1 MGSWQLFNKNLE
13 QREGRAKDIFGLK
26 PAPIV
31 PNVQRL
37 PAVQSLAAVPCSRF
51 NGVKADARSKGSN
64 RSSRSKRLNAKIG
77 RGELARVISVRIRA
91 EG

>member
-31 PNVQRL
+31 PDVQRL
-37 PAVQSLAAVPCSRF
+37 SAVQSLAAVPCSRF

-64 RSSRSKRLNAKIG
+64 RSICPTQSQPRLFQGFQSFQPFQTFKC
-77 RGELARVISVRIRA
+77 
-91 EG
+91 